1 MITNTG
7 AVSPPYEFLHN
18 YLLLGVETGAVDA
31 GDYQKGGSV
40 DQELSPQQ
48 FPQGRAPPVFA
59 DIKCFIY

>member
-1 MITNTG
+1 MIDPSDT
-7 AVSPPYEFLHN
+7 VSPPDEFLHN

-48 FPQGRAPPVFA
+48 FPQGRAPP
-59 DIKCFIY
+59 DMKCMKFH